1 MRKLFIAGNWKM
13 NLDRAKSVE
22 LVRGL
27 ADAFR
32 TTTNVDVAV
41 CPPAVYLSEVAG
53 ALQGSSIGLGAQ
65 NVYSKPDGAFTGEL
79 SCPMLKD
86 VGCSYVILGH
96 SERRAIFGE
105 TDAQINEKLHAV
117 LAAGLT
123 PIVCVGETLEEREAG
138 RTAEVVRSQCR
149 GSLAGLSETQMR
161 ATVLAYEP
169 VWAIGTGRTATP
181 DQAEEVHRDIRELLA
196 TMFSSE
202 TSQQIIIQYGGSVKA
217 DNALELLATEYRW
230 GTRRWSILE
239 SRFLLRDRSSCFG
252 CQEVNIEVIRSST
265 ESSQSR
271 SPTVCARAKQRIT
284 ISIKPLTNWNSLIG

>member
-1 MRKLFIAGNWKM
+1 LQRNPLVRKLFIAGNWKM

-53 ALQGSSIGLGAQ
+53 TLQGSSIGLGAQ

-86 VGCSYVILGH
+86 VGCRYVILGH

-217 DNALELLATEYRW
+217 DNALELL
-230 GTRRWSILE
+230 S
-239 SRFLLRDRSSCFG
+239 
-252 CQEVNIEVIRSST
+252 QPNIDGALVGG
-265 ESSQSR
+265 
-271 SPTVCARAKQRIT
+271 A
-284 ISIKPLTNWNSLIG
+284 SLKVDSFSGIVQAASAVKK

>member
-86 VGCSYVILGH
+86 VGCRYVILGH

-105 TDAQINEKLHAV
+105 TDAQINEKLHARGKQLDELSRDEFDEIADAV
-117 LAAGLT
+117 GL
-123 PIVCVGETLEEREAG
+123 
-138 RTAEVVRSQCR
+138 
-149 GSLAGLSETQMR
+149 
-161 ATVLAYEP
+161 
-169 VWAIGTGRTATP
+169 
-181 DQAEEVHRDIRELLA
+181 
-196 TMFSSE
+196 
-202 TSQQIIIQYGGSVKA
+202 
-217 DNALELLATEYRW
+217 
-230 GTRRWSILE
+230 RR
-239 SRFLLRDRSSCFG
+239 
-252 CQEVNIEVIRSST
+252 QP
-265 ESSQSR
+265 
-271 SPTVCARAKQRIT
+271 SPQ
-284 ISIKPLTNWNSLIG
+284 TN